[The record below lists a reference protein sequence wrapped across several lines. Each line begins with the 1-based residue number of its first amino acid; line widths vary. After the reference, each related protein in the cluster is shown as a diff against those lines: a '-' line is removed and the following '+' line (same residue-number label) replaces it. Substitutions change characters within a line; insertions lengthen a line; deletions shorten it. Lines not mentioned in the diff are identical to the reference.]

1 MGSRQ
6 ESWAATRR
14 GWLQSRRM
22 VFGVVWS
29 GRFLVLAGLI
39 GVAIDVSNCQAWSES
54 GRSSTKAV
62 ATTSPPSPTPSQT
75 MTGSSAHLRATLHHG
90 FTSPLVAWRPD
101 GRELAVVDFMG
112 RTVRL
117 WDARTGS
124 QSGELQGLDGQIDTL
139 TYSPDGARLAAALVV
154 VAKEPTAANLLLW
167 DMTRRTLLKRLVVQT
182 GGRSQSI
189 SALAYL
195 PDGARVAVALT
206 RPLRTVLYDLTAAVV
221 TAEISTPGS
230 LGPIQ
235 VDPSGQFAAYPSHDV
250 RDGFAL
256 KIVRLSDGATVT
268 GDVRHSEQ
276 SRALAFDPTGQLIA
290 VGDAD
295 GGVSVYDARSGRRER
310 RLEGHTRIVW
320 SVRYMPRA
328 DRLVSASSD
337 GVRVWNAKTGAQ
349 VNHCGLAGPFH
360 RVVLSPGADLVVTG
374 GIDELRV
381 WDVCVEPTDR
391 RR

>member
-1 MGSRQ
+1 MRSRQ
-6 ESWAATRR
+6 GLAAATRCR
-14 GWLQSRRM
+14 GAWRRE
-22 VFGVVWS
+22 GVYRVLWS
-29 GRFLVLAGLI
+29 AGFLALAGLI
-39 GVAIDVSNCQAWSES
+39 GIAIDVAYRQAWSES
-54 GRSSTKAV
+54 GRSSTKAL
-62 ATTSPPSPTPSQT
+62 AATSPPSPTPPQT
-75 MTGSSAHLRATLHHG
+75 MSGSSARLRATLHHG

-112 RTVRL
+112 NTVRL
-117 WDARTGS
+117 WDARSGS
-124 QSGELQGLDGQIDTL
+124 QSGQVQVLDGQIDTL
-139 TYSPDGARLAAALVV
+139 TYSPDGARLAVALVI
-154 VAKEPTAANLLLW
+154 VAKEPTAPNLLLW
-167 DMTRRTLLKRLVVQT
+167 DMTGRTLLKRLVVQT

-189 SALAYL
+189 SALAFL
-195 PDGARVAVALT
+195 PDGTRVAAALT
-206 RPLRTVLYDLTAAVV
+206 RPLRTVLYDLTTAVV
-221 TAEISTPGS
+221 TAEVSTPGN

-268 GDVRHSEQ
+268 GDVRHAEQ

-295 GGVSVYDARSGRRER
+295 GGVSVYGARSGRRER
-310 RLEGHTRIVW
+310 RLEGHARIVW

-349 VNHCGLAGPFH
+349 LNHCGLAGPFH
-360 RVVLSPGADLVVTG
+360 RVALSPGADLVVTG

-381 WDVCVEPTDR
+381 WDVCAEPTDR
-391 RR
+391 RG